1 MAPHAEV
8 GTGFSNGNGVA
19 ATPANKDLFVVNSPN
34 VNYSD
39 NEINTKYTYRTT
51 LVSQGEDGKYIATP
65 KETLYDFKVDRKVP
79 KTGVML
85 VGWGGN
91 NGKFRHSYLVT
102 TPLLGVLTMAF
113 RYHCYRWYPCQPPWL
128 EVADS

>member
-8 GTGFSNGNGVA
+8 GTEYANGNGFTA
-19 ATPANKDLFVVNSPN
+19 APANKDLFVVNSPN
-34 VNYSD
+34 VVYTD

-51 LVSQGEDGKYIATP
+51 LVNKGEDGKYIATP

-79 KTGVML
+79 KTGMML

-91 NGKFRHSYLVT
+91 NGKS
-102 TPLLGVLTMAF
+102 
-113 RYHCYRWYPCQPPWL
+113 
-128 EVADS
+128 S